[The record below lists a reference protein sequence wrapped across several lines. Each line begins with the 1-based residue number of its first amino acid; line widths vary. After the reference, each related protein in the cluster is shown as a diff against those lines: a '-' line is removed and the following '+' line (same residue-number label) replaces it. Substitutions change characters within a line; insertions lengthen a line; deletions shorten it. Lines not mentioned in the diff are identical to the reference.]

1 MAGTKIIGN
10 VAQLLAYHGFV
21 DFTQAISTITQS
33 TEITVIDVLE
43 INKAS
48 EKGGLFVSHNG
59 KIFDKFD
66 EEAEA
71 EAKYKLV
78 PTGLIHKY
86 SNRPLFASFLKSKKT
101 WQGVYI
107 GTAEKLFEM
116 YAKAYNPP
124 ENVASFDRSYLD
136 IFCNEN
142 ADRDLVGFGLTE
154 ILNYYENTVSTDVT
168 NDVAEEVNDSEYE
181 KYKKA
186 VDKIQKQLNSGKKSK
201 SEKAKLQ
208 TKLKNMTKLMEK
220 AREAENIPAETDA
233 MEVEETKKIASV
245 AKVEIENVQADANG
259 TIDVVKSNKKVNN
272 VVTDATATNHAD
284 DSNVSTAVEDKPEV
298 MKETKS
304 EKKETTSENKK
315 AVVKNDVVDKQIEDT
330 AVTEKNMNVNSVDKQ
345 IKNETVVEVS
355 NNTTVN
361 EKNIEVKSTSYTNS
375 NDKHDELFEINPEV
389 TDAERKNLHQIA
401 VDIYNKLLYKENWA
415 DRNYDRLCFY
425 LKGIMQFIS
434 TRSAKN
440 NTARGDGYLFS
451 TENVTDNKRKLL
463 FNTNLIDVYGNFIY
477 IIDHTPKTEVFYK
490 KRLTLM
496 QSKSGLI
503 EEGFQLSD
511 IRHLPGTVKFL
522 SDNRGYVFSGT
533 IEDFDLEDDEH
544 LNHIINERRT
554 RFPENYKDVSCKII
568 CDKLKNS
575 IEQAIKISEIDYRY
589 IMPMYN
595 IKMDEVEFLIPFH
608 LDTHYGER
616 PELAIIITNK
626 RGLWKIFTVLKA
638 EDAYDNARLVFNPNN
653 TWMNAE

>member
-154 ILNYYENTVSTDVT
+154 IINYYENTVSTDVT

-208 TKLKNMTKLMEK
+208 TKLKNMTKL
-220 AREAENIPAETDA
+220 
-233 MEVEETKKIASV
+233 
-245 AKVEIENVQADANG
+245 
-259 TIDVVKSNKKVNN
+259 
-272 VVTDATATNHAD
+272 
-284 DSNVSTAVEDKPEV
+284 
-298 MKETKS
+298 
-304 EKKETTSENKK
+304 
-315 AVVKNDVVDKQIEDT
+315 
-330 AVTEKNMNVNSVDKQ
+330 
-345 IKNETVVEVS
+345 IK
-355 NNTTVN
+355 
-361 EKNIEVKSTSYTNS
+361 
-375 NDKHDELFEINPEV
+375 L
-389 TDAERKNLHQIA
+389 
-401 VDIYNKLLYKENWA
+401 
-415 DRNYDRLCFY
+415 
-425 LKGIMQFIS
+425 
-434 TRSAKN
+434 
-440 NTARGDGYLFS
+440 
-451 TENVTDNKRKLL
+451 KRK
-463 FNTNLIDVYGNFIY
+463 
-477 IIDHTPKTEVFYK
+477 
-490 KRLTLM
+490 
-496 QSKSGLI
+496 
-503 EEGFQLSD
+503 
-511 IRHLPGTVKFL
+511 
-522 SDNRGYVFSGT
+522 
-533 IEDFDLEDDEH
+533 
-544 LNHIINERRT
+544 
-554 RFPENYKDVSCKII
+554 
-568 CDKLKNS
+568 
-575 IEQAIKISEIDYRY
+575 
-589 IMPMYN
+589 
-595 IKMDEVEFLIPFH
+595 
-608 LDTHYGER
+608 
-616 PELAIIITNK
+616 
-626 RGLWKIFTVLKA
+626 IFG
-638 EDAYDNARLVFNPNN
+638 
-653 TWMNAE
+653 